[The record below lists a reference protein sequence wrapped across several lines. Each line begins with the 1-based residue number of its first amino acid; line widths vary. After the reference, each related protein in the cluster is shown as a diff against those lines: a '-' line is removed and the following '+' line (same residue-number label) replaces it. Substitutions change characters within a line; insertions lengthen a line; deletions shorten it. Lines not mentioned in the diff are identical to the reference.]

1 MKIRR
6 NVKVLLLQDDESLG
20 RVGEIV
26 DVRRG
31 FARNYLIP
39 LAKATK
45 PTKEA
50 LLRVEGQKRK
60 AVAVRAEK
68 ARQLDELAKVVAGLS
83 LTIEERA
90 SEEGHLFGSVGAAE
104 IATALRAKGIEVEAK
119 QVELERP
126 IKELGIFNVPVR
138 LDAERR
144 ADVRVWIIEPAT
156 D

>member
-6 NVKVLLLQDDESLG
+6 NVKVLLLQDDETLG
-20 RVGEIV
+20 VVGEIV
-26 DVRRG
+26 DVRPG
-31 FARNYLIP
+31 FARNYLFP
-39 LAKATK
+39 QAKATQ

-60 AVAVRAEK
+60 AVAMRAEK
-68 ARQLDELAKVVAGLS
+68 ARQIEELAKVVAGMS

-90 SEEGHLFGSVGAAE
+90 SEEGHLFGSVGGAE
-104 IATALRAKGIEVEAK
+104 IATALRAKGIAVEAR

-138 LDAERR
+138 LDAERK
-144 ADVRVWIIEPAT
+144 AEVRVWVIEPAA